1 MQRQSKM
8 KEIPEHSEKNILD
21 LRDCLQDV
29 INDAANR
36 GRGSSI
42 EVMSALS
49 SMLIKTSVEAGIDI
63 EDFMEGIE
71 VLYMVQTGWE
81 GGEPEVLH

>member
-1 MQRQSKM
+1 MDGDHRLF
-8 KEIPEHSEKNILD
+8 EKNVAD

-36 GRGSSI
+36 GRGNTL

-49 SMLIKTSVEAGIDI
+49 TVLIKTSVHAGIDVD
-63 EDFMEGIE
+63 DFIGGLHMLFMMET
-71 VLYMVQTGWE
+71 VWE
-81 GGEPEVLH
+81 QMEPEVYH

>member
-1 MQRQSKM
+1 M

-29 INDAANR
+29 INDAVNR

-63 EDFMEGIE
+63 EDFLEGIE

-81 GGEPEVLH
+81 GGKPEVLH

>member
-1 MQRQSKM
+1 MDGDYGVF
-8 KEIPEHSEKNILD
+8 EKNVAD

-36 GRGSSI
+36 GRGNTL

-49 SMLIKTSVEAGIDI
+49 TILIKTSVRAGIDV
-63 EDFMEGIE
+63 EDFMDGLHMLFMIE
-71 VLYMVQTGWE
+71 TAWE
-81 GGEPEVLH
+81 HMEPEVMH

>member
-1 MQRQSKM
+1 M

>member
-1 MQRQSKM
+1 MDGDYSV
-8 KEIPEHSEKNILD
+8 SEKNVLD

-36 GRGSSI
+36 GRGNTL

-49 SMLIKTSVEAGIDI
+49 TMLIKTSVSAGIDVDDFI
-63 EDFMEGIE
+63 EGLQMLFVME
-71 VLYMVQTGWE
+71 TAWE
-81 GGEPEVLH
+81 QMEPEVYH

>member
-1 MQRQSKM
+1 
-8 KEIPEHSEKNILD
+8 
-21 LRDCLQDV
+21 LQDV

-63 EDFMEGIE
+63 EDFLEGIE

-81 GGEPEVLH
+81 GGKPEVLH